1 LIPQIRPWAASAS
14 AYVPGRPA
22 ADDTGS
28 MASNE
33 SALGPSAAVRDAIAG
48 AAGSVARYPDP
59 LATPLRERAG
69 EHLGVDPGQI
79 LVGNGSDELITL
91 LVHAYAS
98 FGGSVVV
105 ADPPYRLHALTPELQ
120 GATVRAI
127 PLRDWTHDLDRM
139 AGIRADLAFVC
150 NPHNPTGTAVDVA
163 RLASF
168 TEQFTGLTVIDEAY
182 VDFTDDPVRASAL
195 PLARA
200 GRAVVLRT
208 FSKVYGL
215 AGVRVG
221 YLVGPVEVVTALRAI
236 RAPFSIN
243 ALAQAAAVAA
253 LGDQAHWQRVREYT
267 RDGRRRIAE
276 IFHAAG
282 FETVPS
288 AANFVL
294 VLVPDEPG
302 LVAALAAH
310 GVSVRPGS
318 SLGVPGSVRVS
329 VPSPEGL
336 ARLERAVSAIAGGST
351 SIAKETTGH
360 ECRRAR

>member
-1 LIPQIRPWAASAS
+1 
-14 AYVPGRPA
+14 
-22 ADDTGS
+22 

-48 AAGSVARYPDP
+48 AAASVARYPDP
-59 LATPLRERAG
+59 LATPLRERLG
-69 EHLGVDPGQI
+69 EHLGVGPDQI

-127 PLRDWTHDLDRM
+127 PLRDWTHDLDAM
-139 AGIRADLAFVC
+139 AGTRADLAFIC
-150 NPHNPTGTAVDVA
+150 NPHNPTGTVVDAA
-163 RLASF
+163 RLARF
-168 TEQFTGLTVIDEAY
+168 TERFNGLTAVDEAY
-182 VDFTDDPVRASAL
+182 VDFTDDPATASAL
-195 PLARA
+195 PLAKT

-208 FSKVYGL
+208 FSKVHGL
-215 AGVRVG
+215 AGVRAG
-221 YLVGPVEVVTALRAI
+221 YLVGPAEVVTTLRAI
-236 RAPFSIN
+236 RAPFSVN
-243 ALAQAAAVAA
+243 ALAQAAALAA
-253 LGDQAHWQRVREYT
+253 LGDQEHWQRVREYT

-276 IFHAAG
+276 IFQAAG
-282 FETVPS
+282 YETVPS

-294 VLVPDEPG
+294 VLVPDERG

-329 VPSPEGL
+329 VPSPDGL
-336 ARLERAVSAIAGGST
+336 ARLEQAVSAIADGTASV
-351 SIAKETTGH
+351 AKASNSS
-360 ECRRAR
+360 RPVLIS

>member
-1 LIPQIRPWAASAS
+1 
-14 AYVPGRPA
+14 
-22 ADDTGS
+22 

-48 AAGSVARYPDP
+48 AAASVARYPDP
-59 LATPLRERAG
+59 LATPLRERLG
-69 EHLGVDPGQI
+69 EHLGVGPDQI

-127 PLRDWTHDLDRM
+127 PLRDWTHDLDAM
-139 AGIRADLAFVC
+139 AGTRADLAFIC
-150 NPHNPTGTAVDVA
+150 NPHNPTGTVVDAA
-163 RLASF
+163 RLARF
-168 TEQFTGLTVIDEAY
+168 TERFNGLTAVDEAY
-182 VDFTDDPVRASAL
+182 VDFTDDPATASAL
-195 PLARA
+195 PLAKT

-208 FSKVYGL
+208 FSKVHGL
-215 AGVRVG
+215 AGVRAG
-221 YLVGPVEVVTALRAI
+221 YLVGPAEVVTTLRAI
-236 RAPFSIN
+236 RAPFSVN
-243 ALAQAAAVAA
+243 ALAQAAALAA
-253 LGDQAHWQRVREYT
+253 LGDQEHWQRVREYT

-282 FETVPS
+282 YETVPS

-294 VLVPDEPG
+294 VLVPDERG

-329 VPSPEGL
+329 VPSPDGL
-336 ARLERAVSAIAGGST
+336 ARLEQAVSAIADGTASV
-351 SIAKETTGH
+351 AKASNSS
-360 ECRRAR
+360 RPVLIS